1 MENMEENFPTKFDKQ
16 TNGTNTLPNL
26 RRSLCFAFLLQS
38 MDCGDKMI
46 RYSLL
51 QSYYGTAIGLL
62 PAAVL
67 RLPLHSY
74 RFQKIKNFVFLRAI
88 SCIHDSQTV

>member
-1 MENMEENFPTKFDKQ
+1 
-16 TNGTNTLPNL
+16 
-26 RRSLCFAFLLQS
+26 
-38 MDCGDKMI
+38 MI

-51 QSYYGTAIGLL
+51 QSYYSTAIGLL

-67 RLPLHSY
+67 RLPLYSY
-74 RFQKIKNFVFLRAI
+74 RFQKIKNYVFLKAT

>member
-16 TNGTNTLPNL
+16 TNGTSALPNL
-26 RRSLCFAFLLQS
+26 RRPLCFAFFGAKHGLRGQNDSPFPLQPY
-38 MDCGDKMI
+38 
-46 RYSLL
+46 YS
-51 QSYYGTAIGLL
+51 TAIDLL

-74 RFQKIKNFVFLRAI
+74 HFQKIKNFVFLKAT
-88 SCIHDSQTV
+88 SCIYS

>member
-1 MENMEENFPTKFDKQ
+1 
-16 TNGTNTLPNL
+16 
-26 RRSLCFAFLLQS
+26 
-38 MDCGDKMI
+38 MI

-51 QSYYGTAIGLL
+51 QSYYSTAIGLL

-67 RLPLHSY
+67 RLPLYSY
-74 RFQKIKNFVFLRAI
+74 HFQKIKNFVFLKAI